1 MDNDVC
7 QVVQI
12 NSEQVDLAASR
23 MPVEELLD
31 QMAESFRLL
40 GNPTRLGIVHALN
53 VTELCVCDLGALFE
67 MTSSAV
73 SHQLRLLRKS
83 GLIKFR
89 REGKNVYYS
98 LARKSTRRLLKDM
111 ANIRR
116 EDTD

>member
-1 MDNDVC
+1 LDNDVC

-23 MPVEELLD
+23 MPAEELLD

-53 VTELCVCDLGALFE
+53 VTELCVCDLGVLFE